1 MSQLGLGAPGVA
13 VGARPSGDV
22 GVLVRQDAFVRKDV
36 AVESQPRQVD
46 GPHAAGS
53 GGRYGWRAK
62 VRRTPGGA
70 LFLKVAVFVL
80 GLFFILLGVALAALP
95 GPLTIPP
102 ILLGVWIWSSEFGW
116 ADRLLVRAK
125 ASAKEAWEKAKQRP
139 VVSALVTLSGLV
151 AVGVALYLVNRFEL
165 VEHVREIA
173 GI

>member
-1 MSQLGLGAPGVA
+1 M
-13 VGARPSGDV
+13 
-22 GVLVRQDAFVRKDV
+22 
-36 AVESQPRQVD
+36 ETQPRPVD
-46 GPHAAGS
+46 GPPANGS

-70 LFLKVAVFVL
+70 LFLKIAVFVL
-80 GLFFILLGVALAALP
+80 GLFFILLGITLAALP

-116 ADRLLVRAK
+116 ADRLLERAK
-125 ASAKEAWEKAKQRP
+125 QSAQEAWENAKRRP

-151 AVGVALYLVNRFEL
+151 AVGIALYIVNRFEL
-165 VEHVREIA
+165 VDQLRTVL